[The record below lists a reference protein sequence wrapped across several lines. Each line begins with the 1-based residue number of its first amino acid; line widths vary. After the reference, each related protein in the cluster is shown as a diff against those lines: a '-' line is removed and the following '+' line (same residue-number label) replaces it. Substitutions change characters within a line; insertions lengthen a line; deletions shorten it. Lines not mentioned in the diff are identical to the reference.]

1 MQISSKSIGR
11 GLSLLDLMA
20 FRLKYLV
27 EEKSHSV
34 PYDVLYHMQ
43 SSHRGNQKSV
53 SYIQKTPCWW
63 Y

>member
-27 EEKSHSV
+27 EEKSHGV
-34 PYDVLYHMQ
+34 PYVLYHMQ
-43 SSHRGNQKSV
+43 SSHKGNQKSV